1 MMRIFNG
8 LSLAGRALILI
19 GLVVVLTTGCVVGA
33 AYWALKDEFDL
44 KAKSDI
50 EINLRALALTYA
62 DALKS
67 PQAGSDIKVSLK
79 DGVVERVQAPAM
91 PDFNSHEIVDKTA
104 ALAGGNATVFVHD
117 KASDQFVRR
126 TTNVKKEDGSR
137 AVGTALAPDHPG
149 QAVVRRGEAY
159 KGPAVLFGRKFYTAY
174 QPVFDPQG
182 KTIGLLYVGMPNEI
196 YDDMLAHA
204 LKSMISVAA
213 IGILFVMA
221 LSAWL
226 VRRSLTPLGDVT
238 RTVTQLAD
246 GNLDA
251 EIGHTGRGDE
261 IGAIARALAV
271 FRDAAQRH
279 RALEGEERV
288 KTESERRRAATLA
301 EMTRKFQQE
310 VAGVLSD
317 VEQTIAALEGDSR
330 TMREAAETTR
340 LSAGSAAQAAE
351 SASGN
356 VQTVAVAAEEL
367 AGSVNEISRQVTS
380 SSEIAARAVQE
391 AERTNQQVKD
401 LSVAANKIGEIVNL
415 IQTIAAQTNL
425 LALNATI
432 ESARAGEAGRGF
444 AVVASEVKSLA
455 TQTAKATEDIGRQI
469 EEMQK
474 ATNAA
479 VAAIAGISETIGS
492 IDRVTVAIASAVE
505 EQGSATQEIARGAGS
520 AQAEAETARSA
531 MGDVEGVAAK
541 TTRASEA
548 VGMAAGAM
556 GDAIRRLD
564 GEIRGFLTRMQAA

>member
-1 MMRIFNG
+1 MRIVNG

-126 TTNVKKEDGSR
+126 TTNVKKEDGNR

-174 QPVFDPQG
+174 QPIFDPQG

-226 VRRSLTPLGDVT
+226 VRRSLAPLGDVT

-279 RALEGEERV
+279 RALEGEERL
-288 KTESERRRAATLA
+288 KTDSERRRATTLA

-310 VAGVLSD
+310 VAGVLGE

-330 TMREAAETTR
+330 TMREVAETTR

-367 AGSVNEISRQVTS
+367 AGSVNEISRQVTT